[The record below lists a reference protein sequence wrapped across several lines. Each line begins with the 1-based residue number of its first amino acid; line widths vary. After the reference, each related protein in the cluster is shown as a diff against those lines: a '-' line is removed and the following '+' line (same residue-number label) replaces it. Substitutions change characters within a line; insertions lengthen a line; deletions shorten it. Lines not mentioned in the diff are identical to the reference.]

1 MLSVSGPGPFGDD
14 DPFAGMAAMFN
25 QFLGAFGGGGPTISW
40 EHAKQMAGS
49 IANGGDPEA
58 NVEPLERIQIEQ
70 LARVAEL
77 QITEATGL
85 SIPSAGGVVSVEAVP
100 RAQWAAATLDAYRSL
115 FEQLTTSLGDVM
127 REQLDDVDPED
138 ITALGGGM
146 GDEDAAAFL
155 AGLSQMLGPMMLSM
169 MAGSTV
175 GHLGL
180 RAFGAYD
187 LPIPRPANEA
197 VLVVANNLD
206 RFAEDWSIPSDD
218 LRLWICLEEMAHRAV
233 LGVPHVRAR
242 ISELLSAHA
251 AGFAADPTA
260 IESRLGDVDLE
271 GPGGLDALQ
280 NLLSD
285 PDVVLGA
292 IRSPAQEALLPHLDA
307 VVTVVEGYV
316 DHTLDRISE
325 RLIASA
331 PQLSEALRR
340 RRVETDQAS
349 RFVERLFGLEL
360 TQEKL
365 DRGHAFIDGVVSR
378 AGEDALV
385 RLWSADDGLPTPAE
399 VDAPGLWLARVG
411 ISSDQPLPEIGDEG
425 FEVPDFPD
433 LDD

>member
-1 MLSVSGPGPFGDD
+1 MQFVSGSGPFGDD

-25 QFLGAFGGGGPTISW
+25 QFIGAFGGGGTAISW
-40 EHAKQMAGS
+40 DHAKQMAGS
-49 IANGGDPEA
+49 IANGGDPEP
-58 NVEPLERIQIEQ
+58 NVDPVERIRIEQ

-77 QITEATGL
+77 HVTQATGL
-85 SIPSAGGVVSVEAVP
+85 QIPSAGGIVTIEAVT
-100 RAQWAAATLDAYRSL
+100 RAQWAAATLDAYRTL
-115 FEQLTTSLGDVM
+115 FEQLTTSLGAVM
-127 REQLDDVDPED
+127 REQLDDVEPDD

-180 RAFGAYD
+180 RAFGSYD
-187 LPIPRPANEA
+187 LPIPRPATEP
-197 VLVVANNLD
+197 VLVVAANLD
-206 RFAEDWSIPSDD
+206 GFAEDWGIPPDD
-218 LRLWICLEEMAHRAV
+218 LRLWICLEELAHRAV

-242 ISELLSAHA
+242 ISELLAAHA

-260 IESRLGDVDLE
+260 IESRLGDVDLD
-271 GPGGLDALQ
+271 GPAGLDALQ
-280 NLLSD
+280 SLLSD

-292 IRSPAQEALLPHLDA
+292 IRSPAQQALLPQLDA
-307 VVTVVEGYV
+307 IVTVVEGYV
-316 DHTLDRISE
+316 DHVIDGISE
-325 RLIASA
+325 HLIASA

-365 DRGHAFIDGVVSR
+365 DRGQAFVAGVIDR
-378 AGEDALV
+378 AGAGAME
-385 RLWSADDGLPTPAE
+385 RLWSGSDGLPTPAE

-411 ISSDQPLPEIGDEG
+411 IATDQPLPELADDE

>member
-85 SIPSAGGVVSVEAVP
+85 SIPSAGGVVSVEAVT